1 VTLTIAPVRK
11 EVVVNASA
19 QRAFDV
25 FTEQLA
31 SWWPYD
37 THRLGGVEVE
47 TVVMEPNEGGRLYQ
61 RNVDGSDCDWGHV
74 RVWEPPTRL
83 VFTWEISADF
93 NPDPNITAEVEVR
106 FVAESPSRTRVELEH
121 RNLEAFGER
130 APEMREAFDSGGGW
144 GGLLAMFVEA
154 ANA

>member
-11 EVVVNASA
+11 EVVVNAPA

-25 FTEQLA
+25 FTKQLA

-37 THRLGGVEVE
+37 THKLGDGQAE
-47 TVVMEPNEGGRLYQ
+47 TVVMEAKEGGRLYQ
-61 RNVDGSDCDWGHV
+61 RDTDGSECEWGHV
-74 RVWEPPTRL
+74 RVWEPPARV

-93 NPDPNITAEVEVR
+93 RPDPNITAEVEVR

-130 APEMREAFDSGGGW
+130 APELRQAFDSDGGW
-144 GGLLAMFVEA
+144 GGLLAKFAEA
-154 ANA
+154 ASA